1 MRLRFACAARGTS
14 LTTKGTIMITLLTL
28 VLLGVAGVVSQL
40 NKALEAK
47 RLADARRRESMSR
60 VKENWHFR
68 QWERDFRS
76 SDSV

>member
-1 MRLRFACAARGTS
+1 MRLRLACLALAEP
-14 LTTKGTIMITLLTL
+14 LTTKGTLMITLLTL
-28 VLLGVAGVVSQL
+28 VLLGVGGVVSQL

-47 RLADARRRESMSR
+47 RLADARTRESMR
-60 VKENWHFR
+60 QVKENWHFR